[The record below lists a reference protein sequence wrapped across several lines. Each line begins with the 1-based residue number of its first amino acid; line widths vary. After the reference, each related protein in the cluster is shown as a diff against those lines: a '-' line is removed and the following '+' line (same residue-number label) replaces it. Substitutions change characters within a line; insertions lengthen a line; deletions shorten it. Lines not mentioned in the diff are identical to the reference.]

1 MREFSEIIV
10 FYFAFSFCDKCLD
23 QKQHS
28 EERLIWITHPCHS
41 PILRKPTAGRQAE
54 TMEELD

>member
-1 MREFSEIIV
+1 MTEFSEIIV
-10 FYFAFSFCDKCLD
+10 FYFAFSFCDKCHD

-41 PILRKPTAGRQAE
+41 PTLRKSTAGRQAE